1 MKSWLF
7 FLCFLSGAIFAD
19 TTQDGSLNTNAE
31 DSTVNSHNST
41 QDESVSNTYNGA
53 GSSSEIPAASAI
65 SPSYLSNGLENCLQ
79 GTSGSL
85 QTNLFGYAS
94 GKYKEDK
101 NCNRRRDSKML
112 FDLGMKVAAIG
123 RLCQDKEVWRS
134 MFLSGTPCP
143 VLSNGKLVVGKRA
156 YLIMKTE
163 PDLYIPDYQDR
174 EDYYKKLLNIGST
187 QNENEDSSSSVTD
200 RFRTSVRN

>member
-1 MKSWLF
+1 
-7 FLCFLSGAIFAD
+7 
-19 TTQDGSLNTNAE
+19 
-31 DSTVNSHNST
+31 
-41 QDESVSNTYNGA
+41 
-53 GSSSEIPAASAI
+53 
-65 SPSYLSNGLENCLQ
+65 
-79 GTSGSL
+79 
-85 QTNLFGYAS
+85 
-94 GKYKEDK
+94 
-101 NCNRRRDSKML
+101 ML